1 LHETTCLKVKTHFYV
16 SKVICFGLSRGRD
29 HGKQSRSTSLCGQAR
44 SEAIATDDCLRHWPP
59 WSWQK
64 WLARHISSG
73 FASLDESV
81 ACWTEWLKTMISPTY
96 TAMHS
101 TGSQVHRR
109 ACVAPTPSVLPL
121 FYVTHGKKRKMASV
135 LNIAIW

>member
-1 LHETTCLKVKTHFYV
+1 MSLRSFALGWAEDVITASSHVRLVCVAKVW
-16 SKVICFGLSRGRD
+16 GN
-29 HGKQSRSTSLCGQAR
+29 
-44 SEAIATDDCLRHWPP
+44 RHWRLP
-59 WSWQK
+59 QTLATLVLTK
-64 WLARHISSG
+64 MTCKTYFFWLRQ
-73 FASLDESV
+73 LRRV
-81 ACWTEWLKTMISPTY
+81 RWTEWLKTMISPTY

-135 LNIAIW
+135 LNIAIWSRNLTWTWH